1 MRKMLLAVLVLLAV
15 PASANA
21 ATVLTVNDRNDAKLE
36 STATTCE
43 SEDAGKCTL
52 RAAVELASKGGETTI
67 DLPEGTYRES
77 LSPATLVVRDG
88 AEITIKGAGES
99 ATMIAGD
106 KEQRVLEVE
115 SGGVLTLEGA
125 TVEGGAARSEDGFG
139 GWGGGISVELDGS
152 LLLRHVRLTNNFAT
166 YEGGA
171 IALEEG
177 GSAVV
182 EESRIDHN
190 EAGNLGG
197 GIFVEISSR
206 CLGYSAR
213 GARHASAR
221 PHDTIDGLAEGLTV
235 SRSSIEDNTVGEGDG
250 GGLAL
255 SPYVCQSSQPLTR
268 PAIGLLEEI
277 VPVTI
282 EQSLISGNSA
292 EVGEANFPSGYGG
305 GVFADNYFFEDP
317 VIDST
322 IADNYATEAGGGV
335 FVAEGAEELISDT
348 VAYNT
353 IEPPGRIEARKASR
367 HAARPAVTEGEE
379 QPGAN
384 LAGSYDT
391 DYEAAVAL
399 RNTIVTE
406 DPSSGF
412 NNCSGQIY
420 SLITGHAHNL
430 DYPSVEGED
439 GHDTCGMSG
448 EEEDLVGVD
457 PKLDSAGLQDN
468 GGSTHTI
475 ALTSESPAIGQVPMK
490 EDCEERGIGPALEL
504 EAGRSTP
511 VDQRSEPRPGI
522 AGKGCDIGAYEYQEP
537 PKETKKEETKKE
549 ESKPAAKTEVLSVKI
564 TSPAACTSKR
574 DIVIHIQNVK
584 QFGVVSAVVSIDG
597 KARRTLRGK
606 HLRTGI
612 DLVGLPKGTFT
623 VSIVA
628 KTSSGKTLHGQRV
641 YHTCHTKLPGHLRLR
656 L

>member
-1 MRKMLLAVLVLLAV
+1 MRKMLLAALVLLAV

-21 ATVLTVNDRNDAKLE
+21 ETVLTVNDQNDAKLE
-36 STATTCE
+36 STATGCE

-52 RAAVELASKGGETTI
+52 RAAVELADREEGQTTI
-67 DLPEGTYRES
+67 ELPAGTYTET
-77 LSPATLVVRDG
+77 LSSATLLITDS

-99 ATMIAGD
+99 ATTIAGD
-106 KEQRVLEVE
+106 EEQRVLEVQDA
-115 SGGVLTLEGA
+115 GDLTLEGV
-125 TVEGGAARSEDGFG
+125 TVEGGAAQSEDGYG
-139 GWGGGISVELDGS
+139 GWGGGISVESGGS
-152 LLLRHVRLTNNFAT
+152 LLLRHVRLTNNFAA
-166 YEGGA
+166 YEGGGLY
-171 IALEEG
+171 LEEG

-182 EESRIDHN
+182 EESKIDHN
-190 EAGNLGG
+190 VARSFGG
-197 GIFVEISSR
+197 GIFVEAGSI
-206 CLGYSAR
+206 CYGAAAR

-221 PHDTIDGLAEGLTV
+221 PHDTVDGLAEGLTV
-235 SRSSIEDNTVGEGDG
+235 SRSSIEDNEAREGDG
-250 GGLAL
+250 GGVAL
-255 SPYVCQSSQPLTR
+255 SPYVCQIYQPTVK
-268 PAIGLLEEI
+268 PATGLIEEI

-282 EQSLISGNSA
+282 EQSLIADNTA
-292 EVGEANFPSGYGG
+292 EVGDTNFPSGYGG
-305 GVFADNYFFEDP
+305 GIFADNYHFEDP

-322 IADNYATEAGGGV
+322 IADNYAAEAGGGV

-353 IEPPGRIEARKASR
+353 IEPPVRIEARKASR
-367 HAARPAVTEGEE
+367 PAAWPAVTEGEA

-384 LAGSYDT
+384 LAGYYDT

-406 DPSSGF
+406 EPSSGF
-412 NNCSGQIY
+412 NNCSGQIF

-439 GHDTCGMSG
+439 GYDTCGMSG

-457 PKLDSAGLQDN
+457 PKLDSTGLQDN
-468 GGSTHTI
+468 GGPTKTI
-475 ALTSESPAIGQVPMK
+475 ALTSESPAIGQVPVK
-490 EDCEERGIGPALEL
+490 EDCEEQGIGPALEL
-504 EAGRSTP
+504 EAGKSTP

-537 PKETKKEETKKE
+537 TKETKKE

>member
-1 MRKMLLAVLVLLAV
+1 MRKMLLAALVLLAV

-21 ATVLTVNDRNDAKLE
+21 ATVLTVNDQNDAKLE
-36 STATTCE
+36 STATSCE

-52 RAAVELASKGGETTI
+52 RAAVELADREEGQTTI
-67 DLPEGTYRES
+67 ELPAGTYTET
-77 LSPATLVVRDG
+77 LSSATLLITDS

-99 ATMIAGD
+99 ATTIAGD
-106 KEQRVLEVE
+106 EEQRVLEVQDA
-115 SGGVLTLEGA
+115 GDLTLEGV
-125 TVEGGAARSEDGFG
+125 TVEGGAAQSEDGYG
-139 GWGGGISVELDGS
+139 GWGGGISVESGGS
-152 LLLRHVRLTNNFAT
+152 LLLRHVRLTNNFAA
-166 YEGGA
+166 YEGGGLY
-171 IALEEG
+171 LEEG

-182 EESRIDHN
+182 EESKIDHN
-190 EAGNLGG
+190 VARSFGG
-197 GIFVEISSR
+197 GIFVEAGSF
-206 CLGYSAR
+206 CYGAAAR

-221 PHDTIDGLAEGLTV
+221 PHDTVDGPAEGLTV
-235 SRSSIEDNTVGEGDG
+235 SRSSIEDNEASEGDG
-250 GGLAL
+250 GGVAL
-255 SPYVCQSSQPLTR
+255 SPYVCEIYQPAVK
-268 PAIGLLEEI
+268 PATGLIEEI

-282 EQSLISGNSA
+282 EQSLIADNTA
-292 EVGEANFPSGYGG
+292 EVGDTDFPSGYGG
-305 GVFADNYFFEDP
+305 GIFADNYHFEDP

-322 IADNYATEAGGGV
+322 IADNYAAEAGGGV
-335 FVAEGAEELISDT
+335 FVAEGAEELVSDT

-353 IEPPGRIEARKASR
+353 IERPLRIEARKASR
-367 HAARPAVTEGEE
+367 PAAWPAVTEGEV

-384 LAGSYDT
+384 LAGYYDT

-406 DPSSGF
+406 EPSSGF
-412 NNCSGQIY
+412 SNCSGQIF
-420 SLITGHAHNL
+420 SLVTGHAHNL

-439 GHDTCGMSG
+439 GLDTCGMSS

-457 PKLDSAGLQDN
+457 PKLDSKGLQDN
-468 GGSTHTI
+468 GGSTQTI

-490 EDCEERGIGPALEL
+490 EDCEEQGIGPALEL
-504 EAGRSTP
+504 EAGKSTP

-537 PKETKKEETKKE
+537 AKETKKEEKKE

-597 KARRTLRGK
+597 KARRTLRGR

-628 KTSSGKTLHGQRV
+628 KTGSGKTLHGQRV